1 MPETPAREQLE
12 RGRFPWQSSGMSNK
26 PEFTVALVGAG
37 NMGGAMLGGWL
48 AQGISPQAIT
58 VIDPAMPQSFKDKG
72 VRVEAAAPPG
82 MVADVLILA
91 VKPQVLETVLPSVA
105 SLAGPAT
112 VTVSVVAGQTISTIA
127 QALGGDTQA
136 AVIRTMPNTP
146 ALVRRGITVA
156 CPNKAVTPLQRSRV
170 DGLLAAIGKVEWVDE
185 EALIDAVTAVSGS
198 GPAYVFHLVEA
209 MEAAGIKAGLPKAL
223 AAVLARETV
232 SGAGELLA
240 QSDLAPSK
248 LRENVTSPKGTTAAA
263 LEVLMGEGGLT
274 PLMEKAVAAAHRRA
288 IELGAK

>member
-1 MPETPAREQLE
+1 
-12 RGRFPWQSSGMSNK
+12 MSNK
-26 PEFTVALVGAG
+26 PEFTIALVGAG

-72 VRVEAAAPPG
+72 VRVEASAPAG

-91 VKPQVLETVLPSVA
+91 VKPQVLDAVLPSVA
-105 SLAGPAT
+105 SLAGPDT
-112 VTVSVVAGQTISTIA
+112 VTVSVVAGQTIATIA
-127 QALGGDTQA
+127 QALGGER

-156 CPNKAVTPLQRSRV
+156 CPNASVTPLQRGRI
-170 DGLLAAIGKVEWVDE
+170 DGLLSAIGKVEWVADE
-185 EALIDAVTAVSGS
+185 KLIDAVTAVSGS

-209 MEAAGIKAGLPKAL
+209 MEAAGIKAGLPKEL

-232 SGAGELLA
+232 SGAGELLT
-240 QSDLAPSK
+240 QSELPPSR

-263 LEVLMGEGGLT
+263 LEVLMGEGGMT

>member
-1 MPETPAREQLE
+1 
-12 RGRFPWQSSGMSNK
+12 MSDMD
-26 PEFTVALVGAG
+26 EFKLVLVGAG

-48 AQGISPQAIT
+48 ARGFNPQSIT
-58 VIDPAMPQSFKDKG
+58 VIDPAQPQSFKDKG
-72 VRVEAAAPPG
+72 VRVEAAPPPG
-82 MVADVLILA
+82 LVADVLILA
-91 VKPQVLETVLPSVA
+91 VKPQIMAAVLPA
-105 SLAGPAT
+105 AAALAGPDT
-112 VTVSVVAGQTISTIA
+112 VTVSVAAGQTIATIEGE
-127 QALGGDTQA
+127 LGAGR
-136 AVIRTMPNTP
+136 AVVRTMPNTP
-146 ALVRRGITVA
+146 ALVGRGITVA
-156 CPNKAVTPLQRSRV
+156 CPNAAVTSLQRSRV
-170 DGLLAAIGKVEWVDE
+170 DALLRAVGKVEWVND

-209 MEAAGIKAGLPKAL
+209 MAAAGERAGLPPEL

-274 PLMEKAVAAAHRRA
+274 PLMEKAVAAAHKRA
-288 IELGAK
+288 RELGAK

>member
-1 MPETPAREQLE
+1 
-12 RGRFPWQSSGMSNK
+12 MSNK

-58 VIDPAMPQSFKDKG
+58 VVDPAMPQSFKDKG
-72 VRVEAAAPPG
+72 VRVEASAPAG

-91 VKPQVLETVLPSVA
+91 VKPQVLDAVLPSVA
-105 SLAGPAT
+105 SLAGPET
-112 VTVSVVAGQTISTIA
+112 VTVSVVAGQTIETIA
-127 QALGGDTQA
+127 QALGGPQA

-156 CPNKAVTPLQRSRV
+156 CPNAAVTPLQRSRV
-170 DGLLAAIGKVEWVDE
+170 DGLLAAIGKVEWVADE
-185 EALIDAVTAVSGS
+185 KLIDAVTAVSGS

-209 MEAAGIKAGLPKAL
+209 MEAAGIKAGLPKEL

-240 QSDLAPSK
+240 QSELPPSK

-263 LEVLMGEGGLT
+263 LEVLMGEGGMT

>member
-1 MPETPAREQLE
+1 
-12 RGRFPWQSSGMSNK
+12 MSDTDA
-26 PEFTVALVGAG
+26 FSLALIGAG

-48 AQGISPQAIT
+48 AQGFDPNSIT
-58 VIDPAMPQSFKDKG
+58 VIDPAQPQSFRDKG
-72 VRVEAAAPPG
+72 VRVEAVPPPG
-82 MVADVLILA
+82 MMADVLVLA
-91 VKPQVLETVLPSVA
+91 VKPQIMGEILPFA
-105 SLAGPAT
+105 ARLAGPDT
-112 VTVSVVAGQTISTIA
+112 VTVSVAAGQTIATIEA
-127 QALGGDTQA
+127 ALGKGR
-136 AVIRTMPNTP
+136 AVVRTMPNTP
-146 ALVRRGITVA
+146 ALVGRGITVA
-156 CPNKAVTPLQRSRV
+156 CPNAAVTPLQRRRV
-170 DGLLAAIGKVEWVDE
+170 DGLLKAIGKVEWVND

-209 MEAAGIKAGLPKAL
+209 MTAAGEKAGLPPAL

-240 QSDLAPSK
+240 QSELPPSR

-288 IELGAK
+288 KELGA